1 VFTLPTPHFYDSS
14 IGYGIAIDVTSTN
27 GNWDLNWEADNVR
40 QLVAYDGSSTAQLAG
55 NRPFVKLFASP
66 DPPAPVAPPVAPAP
80 VAPAPV
86 APAPVAPVPEATPVA
101 APTATTPS
109 AGPVAAPVAST
120 PVSAPAQ
127 SGTTAPKASAP
138 TKPSSAGS
146 YSASFIAS
154 VFAVAMMALTL

>member
-86 APAPVAPVPEATPVA
+86 APVPEATPVA
-101 APTATTPS
+101 APTASTPS